1 MTGLPLSHGRPIGS
15 VAVRGNVFDL
25 DGDDIATAQL
35 AVDCKIKHR
44 KVARSPLHLQP
55 RPDRPDV
62 LRSQRRLGSDQLTL
76 VPGECAVAVNSRS
89 LQQDQAWSVSS
100 VAEEDSMRRTLP
112 KPLNLRLL
120 CTARA
125 CASRLPSTAEPFGR
139 NTPVS

>member
-62 LRSQRRLGSDQLTL
+62 LRSQRRWVRSAYPCSRGMRGGSKF
-76 VPGECAVAVNSRS
+76 
-89 LQQDQAWSVSS
+89 S
-100 VAEEDSMRRTLP
+100 VASTGSGMVS
-112 KPLNLRLL
+112 LL
-120 CTARA
+120 SC
-125 CASRLPSTAEPFGR
+125 
-139 NTPVS
+139 

>member
-62 LRSQRRLGSDQLTL
+62 LHRKVARSPLHLQPRPDRPDVLRSQRRWVRSAYPCSRGMRGGSKF
-76 VPGECAVAVNSRS
+76 
-89 LQQDQAWSVSS
+89 S
-100 VAEEDSMRRTLP
+100 VASTGSGMVS
-112 KPLNLRLL
+112 LL
-120 CTARA
+120 SC
-125 CASRLPSTAEPFGR
+125 
-139 NTPVS
+139 